1 MNWVLYVVLASS
13 TASDKAINA
22 TPVPMATEQLCN
34 DAKNKLFESYRRSNT
49 PNFLMVI
56 ECLRARLGDAAYTPS
71 NVNICLC

>member
-34 DAKNKLFESYRRSNT
+34 EAKNKLLESYRRSNT
-49 PNFLMVI
+49 PNWIMVI
-56 ECLRARLGDAAYTPS
+56 ECLRAR
-71 NVNICLC
+71 

>member
-34 DAKNKLFESYRRSNT
+34 DAKNKLLESYRRSNT

-56 ECLRARLGDAAYTPS
+56 ECLRAR
-71 NVNICLC
+71 

>member
-49 PNFLMVI
+49 PTF
-56 ECLRARLGDAAYTPS
+56 
-71 NVNICLC
+71 

>member
-34 DAKNKLFESYRRSNT
+34 DAINKLFESYRRSNT

-56 ECLRARLGDAAYTPS
+56 ECLRAR
-71 NVNICLC
+71 